1 MTPFIALDPKGR
13 KVTWYACGP
22 TVYDDAHLGHAR
34 NYASTDIIR
43 RILKDYFKFDV
54 EFVMNITDVDDKI
67 IVRGW
72 QQHLFSEFLSSH
84 PDVNADVLN
93 TTQLAYYAYIKKNL
107 RLIDEETE
115 PEKFR
120 TEVKRV
126 YGGVLKGGTLE
137 GNKKPG
143 DAEAKVRMHVRTVT
157 IAAAMISRV
166 AEMFSQGPGEQ
177 PRSLE
182 NEMITSEA
190 FYEATQDVILPY
202 LDQLRGSTVPGDA
215 YEIFTKLTK
224 KYEEHF
230 MRDMRDLNVL
240 DPDEITRVT
249 EYGQEIADFVE
260 KIVANDFGYV
270 TLDGSVYF
278 DIKCFEKAGHPYARS
293 PDDFALWKASL
304 PGEPSW
310 KSQWGQGRPGWHIEC
325 SAMASS
331 RLGSQNDIHSGGID
345 LAFPHHDNEL
355 AQSEA
360 YWSEKKQQ
368 WVNYFLHMGHLSIQ
382 GSKMSKSLKNFT
394 TVRSALDKGDW
405 NPRSL
410 RIVFLLGG
418 WRDGVEITPELI
430 QTASAYQ
437 GVATDGSSDPIISLA
452 QALATAK
459 EKVHE
464 YFCDSFDTPKV
475 MGVISELITTFNN
488 VDQNANPT
496 KCKN

>member
-1 MTPFIALDPKGR
+1 MLTSR
-13 KVTWYACGP
+13 
-22 TVYDDAHLGHAR
+22 
-34 NYASTDIIR
+34 
-43 RILKDYFKFDV
+43 
-54 EFVMNITDVDDKI
+54 
-67 IVRGW
+67 
-72 QQHLFSEFLSSH
+72 
-84 PDVNADVLN
+84 
-93 TTQLAYYAYIKKNL
+93 NL

-126 YGGVLKGGTLE
+126 YGGALKGGTLE

-177 PRSLE
+177 PKSLE

-278 DIKCFEKAGHPYARS
+278 DIKSFEKAGHPYAR
-293 PDDFALWKASL
+293 L
-304 PGEPSW
+304 EP
-310 KSQWGQGRPGWHIEC
+310 
-325 SAMASS
+325 
-331 RLGSQNDIHSGGID
+331 
-345 LAFPHHDNEL
+345 
-355 AQSEA
+355 
-360 YWSEKKQQ
+360 
-368 WVNYFLHMGHLSIQ
+368 
-382 GSKMSKSLKNFT
+382 
-394 TVRSALDKGDW
+394 
-405 NPRSL
+405 
-410 RIVFLLGG
+410 
-418 WRDGVEITPELI
+418 
-430 QTASAYQ
+430 
-437 GVATDGSSDPIISLA
+437 
-452 QALATAK
+452 
-459 EKVHE
+459 
-464 YFCDSFDTPKV
+464 
-475 MGVISELITTFNN
+475 
-488 VDQNANPT
+488 
-496 KCKN
+496 